1 MSLLAGHAYVDIE
14 PKLAAGFES
23 KLSSAVGGATKAAGD
38 LGSRNIS
45 AGLKNVGASISSVGG
60 KLTKGVTLP
69 LLAGGIAVTKFATD
83 FGRGMGNV
91 ATLIPGNTKRV
102 NELSGAVQ
110 KMAVE
115 TGKSTSDLTGGLY
128 QVISAFGDTADTV
141 GILRINAKAATA
153 GVAETTDAIN
163 LTSAVTKAYGDTTAA
178 AVQHTADLA
187 LNTVRL
193 GQTTFPEL
201 AGSIGLV
208 TPLAAALGIKVED
221 LFGTFAT
228 FTGVTG
234 GAAEVSTQLRG
245 VLQSLLAPTA
255 DMSSL
260 FKTLGVDSGEALI
273 KQRGLQGAVQA
284 VVDASEKSGKP
295 LQAYLSS
302 IEAQTLA
309 LAGSA
314 GQHDAWIQKNKEM
327 AHVTGQTDK
336 AFEALTTGIGK
347 NTFQLDQA
355 KAAAEVAA
363 IKIGNALAPA
373 VGIAL
378 RGFVPLASG
387 IADTAS
393 ALLTMEGPGGTA
405 VRILGGIAIA
415 AGPVLY
421 VTGKLI
427 SGIGSLVGTLKTIK
441 GGIDGFRVGLSGI
454 ETGLGGALP
463 NKIGT
468 LVANLGGL
476 GALAGVIGATTIAVG
491 AFAVGMS
498 RAAKDERETT
508 AAAEAMGKALVD
520 GGHAADQ
527 ARLSIA
533 ALFGSTAAGTAQA
546 YANALLL
553 GAHNA
558 GQLRDRFIELAHTEL
573 DHKMGGVNASLG
585 VFDNIIEGA
594 ANGARD
600 QAQALG
606 VLGVESAKVTRAQEG
621 FARALK
627 SGDEDRIAGA
637 RRNLTGAS
645 REQAEIQGQVDAAT
659 REGAD
664 AAKDLGGAMDDQ
676 AGATGDAATALDTY
690 KTAIDNV
697 LGINLDAISAGLAYR
712 DAIAGLT
719 AKIKDN
725 GGSLDENTAKGRA
738 NTEAV
743 IETTNKAR
751 DYASALVQQRND
763 TAGATFVLVGHAN
776 QLLAVAHQAGL
787 TGQAAIDYTT
797 RLLGIPHDAA
807 TNIHNTADIA
817 AYFVALYKGKL
828 DSIPPTKHTD
838 VSVDVH
844 MNDYFSAQF
853 ASVVARANNAT
864 VGVNTFG
871 RPKAHGGIERATPGG
886 VLIRVAEAGEDEA
899 VIPLGR
905 SLAATRDRERLLK
918 QLGPLL
924 GVPAAASGGIY
935 QSGPQVATSPY
946 QSGSATSM
954 GGAEDDVL
962 VVNSRGQ
969 VVPMWAL
976 KKGEHWTPLLNSGS
990 RVGTAGGGRSLGPPK
1005 RTHRQVPTSS
1015 HHGSAS
1021 TSAYVDP
1028 TVAILRRIEKVL
1040 VRSERALEQ
1049 IAAKDSTLSIDGKA
1063 FAAATA
1069 KDTATAL
1076 RRLEKARS

>member
-102 NELSGAVQ
+102 NELSSAVQ

-141 GILRINAKAATA
+141 SILKINAKAATA

-163 LTSAVTKAYGDTTAA
+163 LTSAVTKAYGDTTAT

-260 FKTLGVDSGEALI
+260 FKTLGVDSGAALI

-284 VVDASEKSGKP
+284 VVDAADKSGKP

-427 SGIGSLVGTLKTIK
+427 SGIGSLADTFKTIK
-441 GGIDGFRVGLSGI
+441 GGVDAFRVGLKGI
-454 ETGLGGALP
+454 ETSIGGGLP
-463 NKIGT
+463 NKIGV
-468 LVANLGGL
+468 LVSNLGLL
-476 GALAGVIGATTIAVG
+476 GAAGVVGVTTALAAGFYGMSKAIASADRETAHLADTLIHGGADLDEVTRKLNNLGREAGLPDSAAKSLQRYTDELLAGKNATLDFDSGVHRNAQGQVVLTGVMSLAQTKLQAVADKVRDLTRQYGAAAVQTATLSAAQKQYADFLASGSRDEDRRTALRERVIGA
-491 AFAVGMS
+491 
-498 RAAKDERETT
+498 
-508 AAAEAMGKALVD
+508 
-520 GGHAADQ
+520 
-527 ARLSIA
+527 
-533 ALFGSTAAGTAQA
+533 STRQ
-546 YANALLL
+546 
-553 GAHNA
+553 
-558 GQLRDRFIELAHTEL
+558 
-573 DHKMGGVNASLG
+573 
-585 VFDNIIEGA
+585 
-594 ANGARD
+594 
-600 QAQALG
+600 
-606 VLGVESAKVTRAQEG
+606 AKVENEVN
-621 FARALK
+621 
-627 SGDEDRIAGA
+627 S
-637 RRNLTGAS
+637 
-645 REQAEIQGQVDAAT
+645 AT

-664 AAKDLGGAMDDQ
+664 AAADLAGQMGDQ
-676 AGATGDAATALDTY
+676 AGATTDAASALDTY
-690 KTAIDNV
+690 KTAVDNV
-697 LGINLDAISAGLAYR
+697 LGVNLDAISAGLAYA
-712 DAIAGLT
+712 DAVDGLT
-719 AKIKDN
+719 AKIKAN
-725 GGSLDENTAKGRA
+725 GGSLDENTAKGRVNA
-738 NTEAV
+738 ETLV
-743 IETTNKAR
+743 ETTNKAR
-751 DYASALVQQRND
+751 SYAEALVQQKGD
-763 TAGATFVLVGHAN
+763 TAGATAVLVGHAS

-787 TGQAAIDYTT
+787 TGQAAVDYTT

-807 TNIHNTADIA
+807 TNIHNSADIA

-828 DSIPPTKHTD
+828 DQIPPDKHTNIT
-838 VSVDVH
+838 VDLIDHATNAFESMLGRFQREAAIGVE
-844 MNDYFSAQF
+844 
-853 ASVVARANNAT
+853 AR
-864 VGVNTFG
+864 VNTFG
-871 RPKAHGGIERATPGG
+871 RPHAHGGIERATPGG
-886 VLIRVAEAGEDEA
+886 VLVKVAEAGEDEA
-899 VIPLGR
+899 ILPLGTSMTAR
-905 SLAATRDRERLLK
+905 KDRARILK
-918 QLGPLL
+918 QIAPFLD
-924 GVPAAASGGIY
+924 VPAAASGGIY
-935 QSGPQVATSPY
+935 QSGSQVGTSPY
-946 QSGSATSM
+946 QSGSRTSN
-954 GGAEDDVL
+954 GLAEDDVL

-990 RVGTAGGGRSLGPPK
+990 RVGSNAGGRSLGPP
-1005 RTHRQVPTSS
+1005 RTHRQVPSS
-1015 HHGSAS
+1015 SRRGATS
-1021 TSAYVDP
+1021 TSADVDP

-1040 VRSERALEQ
+1040 VRSEHALEE
-1049 IAAKDSTLSIDGKA
+1049 IAAKDTTLSINGKA
-1063 FAAATA
+1063 LAVATA